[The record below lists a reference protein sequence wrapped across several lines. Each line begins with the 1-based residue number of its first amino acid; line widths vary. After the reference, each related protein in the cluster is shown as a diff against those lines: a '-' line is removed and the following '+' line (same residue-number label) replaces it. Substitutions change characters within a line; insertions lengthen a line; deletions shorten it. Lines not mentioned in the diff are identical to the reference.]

1 MADARIE
8 KLLYRIIRG
17 RMSFKARDG
26 LFLYIYEPDSEIIE
40 HSHEIYDEAYDEAYR
55 QGSYVE
61 AEILP
66 ILIEYGFWNP
76 LDDRE
81 VEKIKKDVEETKY
94 QAFKNF
100 YNKKELSR
108 LKRKA
113 IGLEKK
119 WSKAIGKKSSLK
131 HLTCEGAAELA
142 RTQWI
147 ISQTVKTRDGQ
158 LYDWSS
164 LTIPKVL
171 NYYTKNAISL
181 EDTRTIAR
189 CDEWKGMWTLFKTGG
204 CNLFGKP
211 AMEITAPQARL
222 VAYSRM
228 YDNVLEHPEHPN
240 EKIIEDDIA
249 LDGWFIA
256 QKRKAKKER
265 KEREIESMT
274 SNDKI
279 KNSNEMFVMA
289 RTPEEA
295 GEIFE
300 VNDPVARGTII
311 QRQNRIKDTDGENL
325 KHTALPDVKLDI
337 QMQRQQAVAER
348 FKGGR

>member
-26 LFLYIYEPDSEIIE
+26 LFLYIYEPDSETIE

-189 CDEWKGMWTLFKTGG
+189 CDEWKGMWTLFKSGG
-204 CNLFGKP
+204 SNLFGKP
-211 AMEITAPQARL
+211 AMEITAPQASL

-337 QMQRQQAVAER
+337 QMQRQQAVADR